1 VCLSWALLARSA
13 LWKVASAFSLALLLF
28 ALLKTDSRNAIYAVM
43 LVAIIALFINL
54 KLKNV
59 ANVVYIATAILVGA
73 FLMVMAKPQFIEK
86 QLNYSAVSG
95 TIVDEAR
102 LRIWN
107 GAMLAAQ
114 ERPFLGYGVGMFG
127 LANSSE
133 NLKSILRNSNR
144 DFNEGDFVFT
154 DHAHNLSINWLLER
168 GILAILLLYFW
179 MAVTLRYFAKNLT
192 SVEEDHFW
200 KLCGIFSV
208 TTAFFCGLGNT
219 SWHHEH
225 GLLAAILI
233 GLSVSHIFRLRYSRP
248 PARD

>member
-1 VCLSWALLARSA
+1 MR
-13 LWKVASAFSLALLLF
+13 VASALALGLLLYT
-28 ALLKTDSRNAIYAVM
+28 LLKTDSRNAIYAVA
-43 LVAIIALFINL
+43 LVVIIALFINL
-54 KLKNV
+54 KSL
-59 ANVVYIATAILVGA
+59 NVVNAIYIATAILVSA
-73 FLMVMAKPQFIEK
+73 FVMVMAKPQFIEK
-86 QLNYSAVSG
+86 QLQASAVSG

-133 NLKSILRNSNR
+133 NLKPIIRNSKR
-144 DFNEGDFVFT
+144 DFNEGDFLFT

-168 GILAILLLYFW
+168 GILAIILFYFW
-179 MAVTLRYFAKNLT
+179 MAMTLRYLVNNLT
-192 SVEEDHFW
+192 NVEEEHFW
-200 KLCGIFSV
+200 KPCGIFSV
-208 TTAFFCGLGNT
+208 STAFFCGLGNT